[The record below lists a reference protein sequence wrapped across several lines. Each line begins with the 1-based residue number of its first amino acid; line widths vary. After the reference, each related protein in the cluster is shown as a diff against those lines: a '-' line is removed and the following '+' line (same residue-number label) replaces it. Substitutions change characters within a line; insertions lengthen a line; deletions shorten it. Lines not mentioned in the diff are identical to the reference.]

1 MESSKNN
8 NGLNGEVK
16 IPGDKSISH
25 RSIIIPSISKG
36 ISEISNI
43 LKSEDVLNTLSAFK
57 LMGVKIEEIN
67 NKIIIHGNGISSLR
81 KPKKKIYLGNSGTS
95 ARLLI
100 GLLAAQNFSSII
112 EGDAS
117 LSSRPMAR
125 INDPLIV
132 AGANIKSNNG
142 TMPINIVGQK
152 LKPIKYVIPLPSA
165 QVKSGLILAALN
177 IKGESI
183 ITEKNI
189 TRDHTEIMLESFGAN
204 IKIKREKNLK
214 HIFINGNHELSSNN
228 INVPSDLSS
237 SAFFIVAALINK
249 NSFLILKN
257 VNINP
262 SRDGILRV
270 LKMMGGNIS
279 ILNKRMVNREIV
291 ADIEVKSS
299 KLNGCKLDAEI
310 AKLMIDEYPILAIA
324 ASFAS
329 SPSNF
334 KGLKELRVKESDR
347 LELIR
352 LNLVNCGVDA
362 VVNENNLFIKPSKN
376 YLVKNSEIKTDYDHR
391 IAMSFCIMGGLLDQN
406 LKILDYQCIKT
417 SFPNFF
423 DSYNNIGGN
432 LIE

>member
-67 NKIIIHGNGISSLR
+67 NKIIIYGNGINSLR
-81 KPKKKIYLGNSGTS
+81 KPNEKIYLGNSGTS

-100 GLLAAQNFSSII
+100 GLLATQNFSSII

-249 NSFLILKN
+249 NSFLILNN

>member
-67 NKIIIHGNGISSLR
+67 NKIIIYGNGINSLR
-81 KPKKKIYLGNSGTS
+81 KPNEKIYLGNSGTS

-100 GLLAAQNFSSII
+100 GLLATQNFSSII

-249 NSFLILKN
+249 NSFLILNN

-299 KLNGCKLDAEI
+299 KLNGCELDAEI

>member
-249 NSFLILKN
+249 NSFLILNN